1 MQKIKMY
8 GFTKIIENVM
18 NTITVRTI
26 LLLALLFIL
35 RYEKDN
41 LNRYISPIGV
51 LLFNERIVEF

>member
-1 MQKIKMY
+1 MY

-26 LLLALLFIL
+26 LFIALLFIL

-41 LNRYISPIGV
+41 LNRYSISPIGV